1 MTDPSVTT
9 LSALRE
15 IYQEPSGVV
24 RHKEFERLDDFCR
37 QFIARS
43 PFVCIA
49 TTAAD
54 GTADCSPRGD
64 PPGSVKVVDDQTV
77 IIPDRK
83 GNNRVDTLSNVLVNP
98 GVGLLFLVP
107 GIDETLRVIG
117 HAKIITDDTALSP
130 FAISGKVPSSALK
143 VTVQKV
149 FFHCGKALMRARLW
163 DAETKIARDS
173 FPTLGKILAEQT
185 KSGTVEQAE
194 ARVAESYAKKLY

>member
-1 MTDPSVTT
+1 MADPGVTT

-15 IYQEPSGVV
+15 IYREPSAVA
-24 RHKEFERLDDFCR
+24 RRKEFDKLDDFCR

-64 PPGSVKVVDDQTV
+64 PPGSVKVLDERT
-77 IIPDRK
+77 IMIPDRK
-83 GNNRVDTLSNVLVNP
+83 GNNRLDTLTNVLANP

-117 HAKIITDDTALSP
+117 HGEIVSDDAVLAP
-130 FAISGKVPSSALK
+130 LAMSGRVPSSALK

-149 FFHCGKALMRARLW
+149 FFHCGKALIRARLW
-163 DAETKIARDS
+163 NPETRIDRDS
-173 FPTLGKILAEQT
+173 FPTLGRILAEQT

-194 ARVAESYAKKLY
+194 ARVAESYAKTLY